1 MLIHTNNGIIK
12 FNRTPDGL
20 YANKPSASYLK
31 QVTEEKCMSPSTE
44 TIGAQ
49 LSNMVLTM
57 TDNIKGYT
65 QHQFEN
71 EKRAIQLY
79 HIVVCPTVDNFKHI
93 LRKNSIRNF
102 PVKIDDVNISGKS
115 TVPTL
120 VH

>member
-1 MLIHTNNGIIK
+1 
-12 FNRTPDGL
+12 
-20 YANKPSASYLK
+20 
-31 QVTEEKCMSPSTE
+31 MSPSTE

-79 HIVVCPTVDNFKHI
+79 HIVVFPTVDHFKHI
-93 LRKNSIRNF
+93 LRQNIIRNF
-102 PVKIDDVNISGKS
+102 PVTIDDVNISEKS
-115 TVPTL
+115 MVPTL